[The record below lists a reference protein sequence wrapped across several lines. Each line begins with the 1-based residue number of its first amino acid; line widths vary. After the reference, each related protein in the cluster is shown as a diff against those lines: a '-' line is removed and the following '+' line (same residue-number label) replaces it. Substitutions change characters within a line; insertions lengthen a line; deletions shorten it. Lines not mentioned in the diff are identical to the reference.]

1 VISGTE
7 VPWSH
12 PPGIDLRALVRC
24 QGFREPETTSAKPMP
39 SDRRRFDGRPDQVLL
54 ARQFVVSAL
63 VEDSPIREVARLLVS
78 EVTTNAL
85 RHTASGTA
93 GGGFRVSYELRDD
106 RLRVEVYDAG
116 ALTTPQRRAHDL
128 EAPGGRGLE
137 LLDALAS
144 RWGTLGGPEGRVVWF
159 ELDLD
164 AHRSRAHHPSSAGS
178 DR

>member
-1 VISGTE
+1 LTG
-7 VPWSH
+7 
-12 PPGIDLRALVRC
+12 VR
-24 QGFREPETTSAKPMP
+24 QPEMPCAKPMP
-39 SDRRRFDGRPDQVLL
+39 SDRRRFNGHPDQVVL

-63 VEDSPIREVARLLVS
+63 AEDSAIREVARLLVS

-93 GGGFRVSYELRDD
+93 EGGFRVSYELRED

-116 ALTTPQRRAHDL
+116 ARTTPQRRAHDL

-144 RWGTLGGPEGRVVWF
+144 RWGILGGPEGRVVWF
-159 ELDLD
+159 ELDLGTSP
-164 AHRSRAHHPSSAGS
+164 SRAHHPSSSEG

>member
-1 VISGTE
+1 M
-7 VPWSH
+7 
-12 PPGIDLRALVRC
+12 RQA
-24 QGFREPETTSAKPMP
+24 MP
-39 SDRRRFDGRPDQVLL
+39 SDRRRFNGHPDQVLL

-78 EVTTNAL
+78 EVATNAV

-93 GGGFRVSYELRDD
+93 EGGFRVSYELRDD

-116 ALTTPQRRAHDL
+116 SLTTPQRRAYDL

-144 RWGTLGGPEGRVVWF
+144 RWGPWATQRGGWSGSSWTSAPAQAGPITRRVSK
-159 ELDLD
+159 LD
-164 AHRSRAHHPSSAGS
+164 R
-178 DR
+178 

>member
-1 VISGTE
+1 
-7 VPWSH
+7 
-12 PPGIDLRALVRC
+12 
-24 QGFREPETTSAKPMP
+24 MP
-39 SDRRRFDGRPDQVLL
+39 SDRRRFNGRPDQVLL

-63 VEDSPIREVARLLVS
+63 AEDSPIREVARLLVS

-93 GGGFRVSYELRDD
+93 GGRFRVSYELRED

-116 ALTTPQRRAHDL
+116 ARTAPQRRARDL

-137 LLDALAS
+137 LVDALSS

-159 ELDLD
+159 ELDLG
-164 AHRSRAHHPSSAGS
+164 AGRGRAHHPSSSGL

>member
-1 VISGTE
+1 
-7 VPWSH
+7 
-12 PPGIDLRALVRC
+12 
-24 QGFREPETTSAKPMP
+24 MP
-39 SDRRRFDGRPDQVLL
+39 SDRRRFNGRPDQVLL

-78 EVTTNAL
+78 EACTNAL

-93 GGGFRVSYELRDD
+93 DGGFRVNYELRDD

-116 ALTTPQRRAHDL
+116 ARTAPQRQAHDL

-159 ELDLD
+159 ELDLG
-164 AHRSRAHHPSSAGS
+164 ASPSRARHPSGFET
-178 DR
+178 